1 MEQIKK
7 SIDMPKSMFDEI
19 QVLADEKM
27 LSWNAMA
34 RILLKDH
41 LDFLEAQKV
50 KK

>member
-7 SIDMPKSMFDEI
+7 SIDMPKSMFDDI

-41 LDFLEAQKV
+41 LAYLKRYKQ
-50 KK
+50 

>member
-27 LSWNAMA
+27 ISWNAMC

-41 LDFLEAQKV
+41 LAFLKSN
-50 KK
+50 KYK